1 LIRTGHA
8 IDGREFDGKCLETG
22 ALLATQERLLE
33 DRDSSVLVPA
43 VAVAVAVAGARA
55 RRCLAVGE
63 AADEDPGVGG
73 DGE

>member
-43 VAVAVAVAGARA
+43 VAVAVAGARA

>member
-1 LIRTGHA
+1 MIRTGHA

-43 VAVAVAVAGARA
+43 VAVAGARA

>member
-1 LIRTGHA
+1 MIRTGHA

-33 DRDSSVLVPA
+33 DRDSSVLV
-43 VAVAVAVAGARA
+43 AVAVAVAGARA

>member
-1 LIRTGHA
+1 
-8 IDGREFDGKCLETG
+8 LETG

-33 DRDSSVLVPA
+33 DRDSSVL